1 MNSGRHILTQFLAL
15 LHRQAL
21 NRVAERY
28 NIRARHFGC
37 RQQLICM
44 GFAQLTWRGSLRDME
59 ECLNAKGAAA
69 LYHLG
74 LREPVARMTL
84 AEANEQCDW
93 RLWQD
98 LATGL
103 IKRAQQLHAG
113 EDLGWDLDETIYAP
127 DSTTIDLSLQLF
139 PWAEFRATKAGVKL
153 HTQIDLRGP
162 IPVHIEVGAG
172 RYHDVLWLDTLIFE
186 PGALYLPDRAY
197 MDFTPLAKTA
207 RAGAFFVTRAK
218 DKLRFSRIGSNPKI
232 FGSGVSSD
240 QIGHPTLPKAR
251 EAFPWPLRRIRF
263 VDPDTGKKLIFLT
276 NHLEVPAETVAALYK
291 KRWQIELLMP
301 LRSTI
306 RAACGSLS
314 RVARLFRW
322 IKKHLL
328 IKRFF
333 GTSPNAVKTQ
343 VWIAVSICVLIAILH
358 QELKLPGSLHRT
370 LQILS
375 VHPFE
380 TLPLHQLLTQTP
392 DNLWTPMILTNCG
405 CGS

>member
-1 MNSGRHILTQFLAL
+1 MNSGRYVLTQVLDRIHWQTL
-15 LHRQAL
+15 TRL
-21 NRVAERY
+21 AERY
-28 NIRARHFGC
+28 NIRTRHFGC

-44 GFAQLTWRGSLRDME
+44 GFAQLTWRESLRDIE

-74 LREPVARMTL
+74 LREPVARVTL
-84 AEANEQCDW
+84 AEANEQRDW

-103 IKRAQQLHAG
+103 IKRARRLYAD
-113 EDLGWDLDETIYAP
+113 EDLGLDLDETIYAL

-139 PWAEFRATKAGVKL
+139 PWAEFRSTKAGVKL
-153 HTQIDLRGP
+153 HTQLDLRGP
-162 IPVHIEVGAG
+162 IPVHIEVRAA
-172 RYHDVLWLDTLIFE
+172 RSHDVLWLDTLIFE
-186 PGALYLPDRAY
+186 PGAFYLLDRAY
-197 MDFTPLAKTA
+197 MDFTRLAKIA

-218 DKLRFSRIGSNPKI
+218 DNLRFSRIGSNPKI

-240 QIGHPTLPKAR
+240 QVGRLTLPKAR

-263 VDPDTGKKLIFLT
+263 VDPDTGKKLVFLT

-291 KRWQIELLMP
+291 NRWQIELF
-301 LRSTI
+301 
-306 RAACGSLS
+306 
-314 RVARLFRW
+314 FRW
-322 IKKHLL
+322 IKQHLRIKH
-328 IKRFF
+328 FF

-343 VWIAVSICVLIAILH
+343 VWIAVSIYVLIAILH
-358 QELKLPGSLHRT
+358 KELKLPGSLHRT

-380 TLPLHQLLTQTP
+380 KIPLHQLLTETP
-392 DNLWTPMILTNCG
+392 DNFMDAHNPNQLWLW
-405 CGS
+405 

>member
-1 MNSGRHILTQFLAL
+1 MNSGRYVLTQVLDL
-15 LHRQAL
+15 IHRQAL
-21 NRVAERY
+21 DRLADRY
-28 NIRARHFGC
+28 SIRTRHFGC

-44 GFAQLTWRGSLRDME
+44 GFAQLTWRESLRDIE

-74 LREPVARMTL
+74 LREPVARVTL
-84 AEANEQCDW
+84 AEANEQRDW

-103 IKRAQQLHAG
+103 IKRARRLYAG
-113 EDLGWDLDETIYAP
+113 EDLGLDLDETIYAL

-139 PWAEFRATKAGVKL
+139 PWAEFRSTKAGVKL
-153 HTQIDLRGP
+153 HTQLDLRGP
-162 IPVHIEVGAG
+162 IPVQIEVRAA
-172 RYHDVLWLDTLIFE
+172 RSHDVLWLDTLIFE
-186 PGALYLPDRAY
+186 PGAFYLLDRAY
-197 MDFTPLAKTA
+197 MDFTRLAKIA

-218 DKLRFSRIGSNPKI
+218 DNLRFSRFGSNPKT

-240 QIGHPTLPKAR
+240 QVGQPTLPKAR

-263 VDPDTGKKLIFLT
+263 VDADTGKKLVFLT

-291 KRWQIELLMP
+291 NRWQIELF
-301 LRSTI
+301 
-306 RAACGSLS
+306 
-314 RVARLFRW
+314 FRW
-322 IKKHLL
+322 IKQHLRIKH
-328 IKRFF
+328 FF

-343 VWIAVSICVLIAILH
+343 VWIAVSIYVLIAILH
-358 QELKLPGSLHRT
+358 KELSLPGSLHRT

-380 TLPLHQLLTQTP
+380 KIPLHQLLTETP
-392 DNLWTPMILTNCG
+392 DNFMDTHNPNQLWLW
-405 CGS
+405 

>member
-1 MNSGRHILTQFLAL
+1 MNSGRYILTQVLDWIDRKTL
-15 LHRQAL
+15 TRL
-21 NRVAERY
+21 AERY

-44 GFAQLTWRGSLRDME
+44 GFAQLTWRESLRDIE

-74 LREPVARMTL
+74 LREPVARVTL
-84 AEANEQCDW
+84 AEANEQRDW

-103 IKRAQQLHAG
+103 IKRARRLYAG
-113 EDLGWDLDETIYAP
+113 EDLGLDLDETIYAL

-139 PWAEFRATKAGVKL
+139 PWAEFRSTKAGVKL
-153 HTQIDLRGP
+153 HTQLDLRGP
-162 IPVHIEVGAG
+162 IPVQIEVRAA
-172 RYHDVLWLDTLIFE
+172 RSHDVLWLDTLIFE
-186 PGALYLPDRAY
+186 PGAFYLLDRAY
-197 MDFTPLAKTA
+197 MDFTRLAKIA

-218 DKLRFSRIGSNPKI
+218 DNLRFSRFGSNPKI

-240 QIGHPTLPKAR
+240 QVGQPTLPKAR

-263 VDPDTGKKLIFLT
+263 VDPDTGKKLVFLT

-291 KRWQIELLMP
+291 NRWQIELF
-301 LRSTI
+301 
-306 RAACGSLS
+306 
-314 RVARLFRW
+314 FRW
-322 IKKHLL
+322 IKQHLRIKH
-328 IKRFF
+328 FF

-343 VWIAVSICVLIAILH
+343 VWIAVSIYVLIAILH
-358 QELKLPGSLHRT
+358 KELKLPGSLHRT

-380 TLPLHQLLTQTP
+380 KIPLYELLTETP
-392 DNLWTPMILTNCG
+392 DNFMDTQNSNQLWLW
-405 CGS
+405 